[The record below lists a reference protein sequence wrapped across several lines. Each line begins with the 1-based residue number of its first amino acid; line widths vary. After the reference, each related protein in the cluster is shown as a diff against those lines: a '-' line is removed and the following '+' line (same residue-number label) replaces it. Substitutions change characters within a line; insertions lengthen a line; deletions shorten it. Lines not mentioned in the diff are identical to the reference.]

1 MPKVLVIDDDEM
13 VLALAQGILREEG
26 YQTLTTADG
35 PQGIA
40 IYKEQRPDLV
50 LLDLALPS
58 MNGLEVLRKLRGFD
72 EKARVIVFTGLGT
85 EESADEALRYGAIDF
100 IRKPVA
106 YAEFLK
112 RIKSAIPA

>member
-13 VLALAQGILREEG
+13 VLALAQSILREEG

-35 PQGIA
+35 PQGIT

-58 MNGLEVLRKLRGFD
+58 MNGLEVLRRIRSFD
-72 EKARVIVFTGLGT
+72 DKARVIVFTGLGS
-85 EESADEALRYGAIDF
+85 EESAEVALRYGAWDF
-100 IRKPVA
+100 VRKPVT